1 MPHAVLYRQ
10 AVLHALFRWHAPALS
25 HSDNLLYNMVASF
38 TPSARDRAPHQ
49 LWSSPLRWAL
59 GTRRY
64 GMLKLRG
71 AKGEGESHWNSEL
84 GTQIVKPSAPP
95 PRQSCSC
102 LCCGILV
109 ALLLCANLITMAPVL
124 FQSEGGGTVLQV
136 SVALGPQ
143 TGGQGRERSASNLFS
158 DPLDHV
164 DVSQSNA
171 VGKNKL
177 ARPWQPAGGAAVAP
191 RRIRRHNDDQ
201 LNDEPNLINLG
212 WAATPRFNND
222 EDQGA
227 ASEQGASTASSAS
240 HASSA
245 SSIPTTPSTTS
256 ASAGSSASA
265 ASAASRSCNHIRGG
279 S

>member
-1 MPHAVLYRQ
+1 MGP
-10 AVLHALFRWHAPALS
+10 
-25 HSDNLLYNMVASF
+25 SF
-38 TPSARDRAPHQ
+38 TPSARDRAPHRTNSV
-49 LWSSPLRWAL
+49 WSSPPAALGL

-171 VGKNKL
+171 AGKNK
-177 ARPWQPAGGAAVAP
+177 
-191 RRIRRHNDDQ
+191 
-201 LNDEPNLINLG
+201 
-212 WAATPRFNND
+212 
-222 EDQGA
+222 
-227 ASEQGASTASSAS
+227 
-240 HASSA
+240 
-245 SSIPTTPSTTS
+245 TS
-256 ASAGSSASA
+256 AD
-265 ASAASRSCNHIRGG
+265 RNP
-279 S
+279 

>member
-1 MPHAVLYRQ
+1 
-10 AVLHALFRWHAPALS
+10 
-25 HSDNLLYNMVASF
+25 
-38 TPSARDRAPHQ
+38 
-49 LWSSPLRWAL
+49 
-59 GTRRY
+59 
-64 GMLKLRG
+64 MLKLRG

-227 ASEQGASTASSAS
+227 ASEQGVSTASSAS

-245 SSIPTTPSTTS
+245 SSILTTPSTP
-256 ASAGSSASA
+256 SASA
-265 ASAASRSCNHIRGG
+265 ASAASLPAATSPPPLL
-279 S
+279 SL